1 MRKSTT
7 AAQTDAAKVHLLP
20 GVKLTPEGV
29 RKALIVNPQRGSRL
43 VEVGFDSPDPKVA
56 AAVVNEVVDAYLEL
70 RMEEAKRS
78 ADWLQRQL
86 TGAQTRLVEAE
97 RRLQTYVRVHGL
109 EVLETGKGEAAELV
123 NGRLQALHQSL
134 TQAQAD
140 RIQKQSAEEQAVRQA
155 SARDLD
161 SPVVQNLTVRLTD
174 LRREHA
180 KLASVFHEEYPSV
193 KAVQSQIAELEQ
205 AIDREIGLVVSRGQR
220 EYRAAARREALIRQ
234 ALNEENAR
242 VQGLAKSGDATEGY
256 ESLKR
261 DVVTNQ
267 GQVSVLNQKLKEVS
281 ISAALK
287 AANVGVVDRADPPT
301 APYGTPLTISV
312 GLAMVVGLVLA
323 VGGAFLQEH
332 FDTSM
337 RTVEDVDVYLG
348 VPTLAAIPAAGSEVR
363 LLGRVESHGD
373 WRRIGQQ
380 APRQSPL
387 GEAFAALRTAVLL
400 RDDGAATRS
409 LLITSAQPE
418 EGKTTISINLALSL
432 ARLNHRVLLVDANM
446 RSPSVNQA
454 LGLPASPGLVDYL
467 TTDTDWRACVHE
479 QARANLDVLV
489 GGRPD
494 ASPADLLSLPRMRS
508 LVTDASRDYAFVV
521 IDSPAL
527 LTHPA
532 DVQSLARLTDTV
544 LLAVR
549 QGATPREVVASAI
562 SQLDHVSGVVLNRL
576 DRRDIFV
583 PRQDVAAASA

>member
-1 MRKSTT
+1 
-7 AAQTDAAKVHLLP
+7 
-20 GVKLTPEGV
+20 
-29 RKALIVNPQRGSRL
+29 
-43 VEVGFDSPDPKVA
+43 
-56 AAVVNEVVDAYLEL
+56 
-70 RMEEAKRS
+70 
-78 ADWLQRQL
+78 
-86 TGAQTRLVEAE
+86 
-97 RRLQTYVRVHGL
+97 
-109 EVLETGKGEAAELV
+109 
-123 NGRLQALHQSL
+123 
-134 TQAQAD
+134 
-140 RIQKQSAEEQAVRQA
+140 
-155 SARDLD
+155 
-161 SPVVQNLTVRLTD
+161 VQNLSVRLTD

-193 KAVQSQIAELEQ
+193 KAVQRQIAELEQ
-205 AIDREIGLVVSRGQR
+205 AIDQEIGLVVSRGQR

-242 VQGLAKSGDATEGY
+242 VQALAKSGDATDGY

-287 AANVGVVDRADPPT
+287 AANVGVVDRAEPPMG
-301 APYGTPLTISV
+301 PYGTPLTMSV
-312 GLAMVVGLVLA
+312 GLAVLVGLVLA
-323 VGGAFLQEH
+323 VGGVLLQEH

-348 VPTLAAIPAAGSEVR
+348 VPTLAAIPAAASEVR
-363 LLGRVESHGD
+363 LLGRGESPGVQGD
-373 WRRIGQQ
+373 WRRIDQE
-380 APRQSPL
+380 APQQSPL

-432 ARLNHRVLLVDANM
+432 ARLHHRVLLVDANM
-446 RSPSVNQA
+446 RAPSVEQA
-454 LGLPASPGLVDYL
+454 LGLPTSRGLVDYL
-467 TTDTDWRACVHE
+467 TTDTDWRACVHV

-494 ASPADLLSLPRMRS
+494 ASPADLLSLPRMRT
-508 LVTDASRDYAFVV
+508 LVADASRDYAFVV

-576 DRRDIFV
+576 DARIISV
-583 PRQDVAAASA
+583 PRQDFAAASA